1 MVEQESTE
9 SILRQLNEAAMQA
22 KIPDE
27 NWYCSFEK
35 KEFLFKINI
44 PKLDEPLFL
53 EVLTIAK
60 RHIENWRLHT
70 VEPKF
75 ISMQALNND
84 VFNPDKILDNLKLR
98 INALTGQH
106 SVEASKKGPINRFD
120 VSLLRSLLLKLGSAG
135 GIEDPLAKLESYGCS
150 VFLPDKTKTGFAE
163 LAGYNKVKNQI
174 IESVILPMTH
184 SDVFDK
190 ITKNTRKHY
199 EANKPRAVLFSG
211 PPGVGKTSMARAM
224 GKETDMPVVYVPL
237 ENILSA
243 YYGES
248 TKRLAAIFDTAS
260 TVTGKGILLF
270 LDEIDSL
277 ATSRNEKLFE
287 ATRQLLSVLLRKL
300 DGLDQRGNSLTI
312 GATNRPEDLDPALL
326 SRFDS
331 QVYFPLPGQEDIKEI
346 LSLYAIQL
354 KSTEKE
360 QLASMIEGFSPR
372 QIRDLCQR
380 SERFHA
386 RLVIQK
392 IEKGTKPSLQ
402 TYLESANLLKSQAH
416 PTGLQDLP

>member
-1 MVEQESTE
+1 
-9 SILRQLNEAAMQA
+9 
-22 KIPDE
+22 
-27 NWYCSFEK
+27 
-35 KEFLFKINI
+35 
-44 PKLDEPLFL
+44 
-53 EVLTIAK
+53 
-60 RHIENWRLHT
+60 
-70 VEPKF
+70 
-75 ISMQALNND
+75 
-84 VFNPDKILDNLKLR
+84 
-98 INALTGQH
+98 
-106 SVEASKKGPINRFD
+106 
-120 VSLLRSLLLKLGSAG
+120 
-135 GIEDPLAKLESYGCS
+135 
-150 VFLPDKTKTGFAE
+150 
-163 LAGYNKVKNQI
+163 
-174 IESVILPMTH
+174 
-184 SDVFDK
+184 
-190 ITKNTRKHY
+190 
-199 EANKPRAVLFSG
+199 
-211 PPGVGKTSMARAM
+211 MARAM

-392 IEKGTKPSLQ
+392 IEKGTNPSLQ

-416 PTGLQDLP
+416 PIGPQDLP